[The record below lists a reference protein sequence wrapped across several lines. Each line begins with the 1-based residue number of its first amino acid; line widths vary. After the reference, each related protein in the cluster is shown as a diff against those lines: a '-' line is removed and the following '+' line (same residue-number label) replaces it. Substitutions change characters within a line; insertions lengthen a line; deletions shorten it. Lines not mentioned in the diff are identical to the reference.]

1 MTQNEQQIIKKAILD
16 TVETYCNARIKQATF
31 VQTEIGVVQGQ
42 GTQKGNIVTVK
53 GATYD
58 NILSVG
64 NIIFPQ
70 GCVVQLFIPNA
81 QYSNAFILGQLDDT
95 PCNIKGGTINIGNG
109 KFVVDN
115 QGNATMK
122 SAKITGG
129 GLDIVGADPLEKVYL
144 TSYTFDKGANANNPV
159 EYVSG
164 MSPKGGITSEVRFPQ
179 RYDLQTILDICGGQ
193 IQWYAQNNASMY
205 KEFVNC
211 LINGI
216 DSDPN
221 AIFNI
226 GSGGG
231 DEVNFNCPVT
241 FHDTVYN
248 SQGGTAF
255 TSDRNAKENIK
266 YLSDKESEDFIYS
279 LKPCTFKY
287 KSGERQHHGFIAQEV
302 KESMSNKDWGVY
314 IDPKIK
320 GDKAEYKALRYE
332 EIIADLVKVVQS
344 QNKKIEE
351 LEKKVGDK

>member
-1 MTQNEQQIIKKAILD
+1 MTQNEMNMIKKAILD
-16 TVETYCNARIKQATF
+16 AVETFCNARIKQATF

-144 TSYTFDKGANANNPV
+144 TSYTSEGANANNPI

-164 MSPKGGITSEVRFPQ
+164 MSPKGGMTSQVKFPQ
-179 RYDLQTILDICGGQ
+179 KYDLETILDICGGQ
-193 IQWYAQNNASMY
+193 VQWYAQNNTNMY
-205 KEFVNC
+205 KEFANC
-211 LINGI
+211 LIDNI
-216 DSDPN
+216 DGDPN

-231 DEVNFNCPVT
+231 DKVNFNCPVI
-241 FHDTVYN
+241 FNDTVYN

-266 YLSDKESEDFIYS
+266 YLSNKESEDFIYS

-287 KSGERQHHGFIAQEV
+287 KSGERKHHGFIAQEV

-344 QNKKIEE
+344 QNKRIEE

>member
-1 MTQNEQQIIKKAILD
+1 MTQNEMNMIKKAILD
-16 TVETYCNARIKQATF
+16 AVETFCNARIKQATF

-129 GLDIVGADPLEKVYL
+129 GLDIVGADSHDKVYL
-144 TSYTFDKGANANNPV
+144 TSYTTKDPNSPIT
-159 EYVSG
+159 YVSG
-164 MSPKGGITSEVRFPQ
+164 ISPQGGIESTVKVPQ
-179 RYDLQTILDICGGQ
+179 AYDLSTTMDICGGQ
-193 IQWYAQNNASMY
+193 MHWYAQNNLTLY
-205 KEFVNC
+205 KEFMNC
-211 LINGI
+211 MIDGI
-216 DSDPN
+216 TTEPS
-221 AIFNI
+221 AIFNF

-231 DEVNFNCPVT
+231 DEVNFNCPVK

-279 LKPCTFKY
+279 LKPCIFKY

-344 QNKKIEE
+344 QNERIEE

>member
-1 MTQNEQQIIKKAILD
+1 MTQNEMNMIKKAILD
-16 TVETYCNARIKQATF
+16 AVETFCNARIKQATF

-144 TSYTFDKGANANNPV
+144 TSYTLNQGANANNPI

-164 MSPKGGITSEVRFPQ
+164 MSPKGGMMNKVKFPQ
-179 RYDLQTILDICGGQ
+179 RYDLQTVLDICGGQ
-193 IQWYAQNNASMY
+193 VQWYAQDNTNMY
-205 KEFVNC
+205 KEFANC
-211 LINGI
+211 LIDNI

-231 DEVNFNCPVT
+231 DEVNFNCPVK

-344 QNKKIEE
+344 QNKRIEE
-351 LEKKVGDK
+351 LEKKVGGK

>member
-1 MTQNEQQIIKKAILD
+1 MTQNEMNMIKKAILD
-16 TVETYCNARIKQATF
+16 AVETFCNARIKQATF

-115 QGNATMK
+115 QGNAIMK

-144 TSYTFDKGANANNPV
+144 TSYTLNQGANANNPI

-164 MSPKGGITSEVRFPQ
+164 MSPKGGMTNQVKFPQ
-179 RYDLQTILDICGGQ
+179 RYDLQTVLDICGGQ
-193 IQWYAQNNASMY
+193 VQWYAQDNTNMY
-205 KEFVNC
+205 KEFANC
-211 LINGI
+211 LIDDI

-231 DEVNFNCPVT
+231 DEVNFNCPVK

-314 IDPKIK
+314 IDPKIN

-344 QNKKIEE
+344 QNKRIEK

>member
-1 MTQNEQQIIKKAILD
+1 MTQNEMNMIKKAILD
-16 TVETYCNARIKQATF
+16 AVETFCNARIKQATF

-144 TSYTFDKGANANNPV
+144 TSYTLNQGANANNPI

-164 MSPKGGITSEVRFPQ
+164 MSPKGGMMNKVKFPQ
-179 RYDLQTILDICGGQ
+179 RYDLQTVLDICGGQ
-193 IQWYAQNNASMY
+193 VQWYAQDNTNMY
-205 KEFVNC
+205 KEFANC
-211 LINGI
+211 LIDNI
-216 DSDPN
+216 DSVPN

-231 DEVNFNCPVT
+231 DEVNFNCPVK

-344 QNKKIEE
+344 QNKRIEE
-351 LEKKVGDK
+351 LEKKVGGK

>member
-42 GTQKGNIVTVK
+42 GTHKGNIVTVK

-64 NIIFPQ
+64 NIIFPK

-115 QGNATMK
+115 QGNVTMK

-129 GLDIVGADPLEKVYL
+129 GLDIVGADPHDKVYL
-144 TSYTFDKGANANNPV
+144 TSYTTADPNSPIT
-159 EYVSG
+159 YVSG
-164 MSPKGGITSEVRFPQ
+164 ISPQGGIESTVEVPQ
-179 RYDLQTILDICGGQ
+179 AYDLSTTMEICGGQ
-193 IQWYAQNNASMY
+193 MHWYAQNNLNLY
-205 KEFVNC
+205 KEFMNC
-211 LINGI
+211 LITGI
-216 DSDPN
+216 TTEPY
-221 AIFNI
+221 ATFNF
-226 GSGGG
+226 GSGAS
-231 DEVNFNCPVT
+231 DEVNFDCPVT
-241 FHDTVYN
+241 FHETVYN

-255 TSDRNAKENIK
+255 TSDKNAKENISELK
-266 YLSDKESEDFIYS
+266 DKD
-279 LKPCTFKY
+279 
-287 KSGERQHHGFIAQEV
+287 GNRQHHGFIAQEV
-302 KESMSNKDWGVY
+302 KESMHNKDWGVY

-320 GDKAEYKALRYE
+320 GDKQEYKALRYE
-332 EIIADLVKVVQS
+332 EIISDLVKVVQE
-344 QNKKIEE
+344 QNKRIIE
-351 LEKKVGDK
+351 LERKVGDK

>member
-1 MTQNEQQIIKKAILD
+1 MTQNEMNMIKKAILD
-16 TVETYCNARIKQATF
+16 AVETFCNARIKQATF

-144 TSYTFDKGANANNPV
+144 TSYTLNQGANANNPIK
-159 EYVSG
+159 YVSG
-164 MSPKGGITSEVRFPQ
+164 MSPKGGMTSEVDFPQ

-193 IQWYAQNNASMY
+193 VQWYAQDNTNMY
-205 KEFVNC
+205 KEFANC
-211 LINGI
+211 LIDNI

-231 DEVNFNCPVT
+231 DEVNFNCPVK

-344 QNKKIEE
+344 QNKRIEE